1 MNKVQVLGE
10 RGAARVNEDDA
21 IITMAMRGMNDNY
34 PDVGL
39 MDEPAR
45 ADAAGRI
52 QVFLED
58 IAALTSTKIR
68 WKECRF
74 YDIDPTTGKLTANG
88 DPIPLGDFTGSSG
101 AQALPPQIACAVT
114 FKTAKRKNWGR
125 FYCPSLTVTS
135 LASDGG
141 FDTGALGTIADAA
154 AALTGRDDGKE
165 SAFTVWSPTERTH
178 HDPQS
183 VQVDDIPDVIRSRR
197 FSQALH
203 RETRD
208 AG

>member
-1 MNKVQVLGE
+1 MQVLGQ
-10 RGAARVNEDDA
+10 RGALRVNEDDA

-34 PDVGL
+34 PDVGI
-39 MDEPAR
+39 MDEQER

-52 QVFLED
+52 QVLLED
-58 IAALTSTKIR
+58 LAPFMSTKIR
-68 WKECRF
+68 WHECRF
-74 YDIDPTTGKLTANG
+74 YDIDETTGKLTANG

-101 AQALPPQIACAVT
+101 AQPLPPQIACAVT

-125 FYCPSLTVTS
+125 FYLPSLTVTA

-141 FDTGALGTIADAA
+141 FDTGFLGGAADAG
-154 AALTGRDDGKE
+154 AALTARDDGKT

-197 FSQALH
+197 FGQALH
-203 RETRD
+203 REERD